1 MNSKEEL
8 IHWIQKELKISIEC
22 AKNSRVVFDSLKVE
36 MDKFD
41 TKDPTVNVYTVRL
54 GLDHRISAEKDE
66 YAAKMFQ
73 NILDL
78 MHVASRYQ
86 CSFSLSKV

>member
-1 MNSKEEL
+1 MINKEEL
-8 IHWIQKELKISIEC
+8 IHWIQKELKTSIEC
-22 AKNSRVVFDSLKVE
+22 AKNSRVVFDGLKVE

-41 TKDPTVNVYTVRL
+41 RKDPTINVYTVRL

-78 MHVASRYQ
+78 VE
-86 CSFSLSKV
+86 LK